1 MQAATPKDGQVP
13 TATPPLSILDLLVGV
28 GTIALGLTFYNLLRA
43 VQPALAVNQALGPIY
58 ACLGGASVASLPRFL
73 ARWRRRECP
82 LLSQPGH
89 WLLAVTAVVTL
100 LNWGM
105 YYGMFWKL
113 RGEESIDGRS
123 LSIAISFLGFYA
135 VTLMVAALLFGLAAW
150 RLPSDACAGA
160 WRLYFSAQVLLCLT
174 QLLMVFIFM
183 LGYFEMM
190 QLAWGGTF
198 SALLPAVAIAW
209 RVIQPVDFSLLCLIG
224 VWDWRSRVTR
234 DWLHRAGILLLLA
247 MGIFTTLQSL
257 F

>member
-1 MQAATPKDGQVP
+1 MQAAPSKEGQLP
-13 TATPPLSILDLLVGV
+13 IATPPLSILDLLVGM
-28 GTIALGLTFYNLLRA
+28 GTIALGLTFHNLMQT
-43 VQPALAVNQALGPIY
+43 VQPTLVGNPSLGPIY

-73 ARWRRRECP
+73 ARWRRREFP
-82 LLSQPGH
+82 LLLQPGH
-89 WLLAVTAVVTL
+89 WLLAVTAMVTL
-100 LNWGM
+100 LHWVM
-105 YYGMFWKL
+105 DYGMFWKL
-113 RGEESIDGRS
+113 RGEESIDGGS
-123 LSIAISFLGFYA
+123 LSIVISFLGFYA
-135 VTLMVAALLFGLAAW
+135 VTLVVAAVLFVFAVW

-190 QLAWGGTF
+190 QLAWGGAF
-198 SALLPAVAIAW
+198 SALLPAVAIGW

-224 VWDWRSRVTR
+224 VWDWRSGVAR

-247 MGIFTTLQSL
+247 MGLLTTLQGL